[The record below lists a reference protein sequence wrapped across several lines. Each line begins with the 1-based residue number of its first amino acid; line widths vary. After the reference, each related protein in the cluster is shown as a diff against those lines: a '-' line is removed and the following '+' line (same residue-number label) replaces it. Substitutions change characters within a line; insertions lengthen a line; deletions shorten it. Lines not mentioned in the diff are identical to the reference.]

1 MSKIKVLVADDDVA
15 IGDVM
20 QILLEDNGYEVL
32 FTSDPSEIHK
42 LIEKKPDIILLD
54 IWMSGVSGKDVCQ
67 KIKNDPATAQIP
79 VILFSANRDTRE
91 IANEAGA
98 DGFIAK
104 PFEIKEIIDVVKK
117 FTS

>member
-32 FTSDPSEIHK
+32 FTADPLEIDR
-42 LIEKKPDIILLD
+42 LLERNPDIVLLD
-54 IWMSGVSGKDVCQ
+54 IWMSGVSGKDVCL
-67 KIKNDPATAQIP
+67 KIKNNPATSHIP

-91 IANEAGA
+91 IAAECGA

-104 PFEIKEIIDVVKK
+104 PFDINEIVEVVKK